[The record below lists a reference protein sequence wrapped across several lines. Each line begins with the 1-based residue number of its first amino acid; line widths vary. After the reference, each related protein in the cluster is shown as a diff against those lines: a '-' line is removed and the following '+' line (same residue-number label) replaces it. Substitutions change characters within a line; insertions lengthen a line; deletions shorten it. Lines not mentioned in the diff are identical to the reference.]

1 MSVWCHEPTWHTA
14 EQSKEAA
21 RRRLL
26 RKPMQDGYQPN
37 SVSSLFF
44 NDAPYFSE
52 VLIELLAVPD
62 ACARPKVSR
71 TAATKLP

>member
-1 MSVWCHEPTWHTA
+1 
-14 EQSKEAA
+14 
-21 RRRLL
+21 
-26 RKPMQDGYQPN
+26 MQDGYQPN

>member
-1 MSVWCHEPTWHTA
+1 MAHRRAVKRSRQKATSQKAAGWVPTEFGKLA
-14 EQSKEAA
+14 
-21 RRRLL
+21 
-26 RKPMQDGYQPN
+26 
-37 SVSSLFF
+37 FF

-71 TAATKLP
+71 MAATKLP